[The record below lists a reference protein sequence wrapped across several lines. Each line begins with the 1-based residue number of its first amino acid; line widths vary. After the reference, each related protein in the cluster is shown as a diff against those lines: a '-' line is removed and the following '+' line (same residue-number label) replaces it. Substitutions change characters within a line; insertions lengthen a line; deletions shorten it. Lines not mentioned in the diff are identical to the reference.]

1 MWIIFFFF
9 FFSQLSLAYRV
20 QKIKTI
26 RRVCELLYF
35 PSSKLETVFK
45 KSYLHKDQIF
55 IKNIFQISAFS
66 CSLSRSLNFCF
77 KFWHGSLIL
86 EKHNFYNKHPFLYQK
101 FLQQL
106 CFKKPRYECYQFT
119 RKKRSIFYALMFKF
133 LMVICYFRI
142 DSRIYLF

>member
-1 MWIIFFFF
+1 MNFYISLQASWRQFLRNHICIKIKFLSKIFFKFLRF
-9 FFSQLSLAYRV
+9 RARYHVVS
-20 QKIKTI
+20 I
-26 RRVCELLYF
+26 
-35 PSSKLETVFK
+35 
-45 KSYLHKDQIF
+45 
-55 IKNIFQISAFS
+55 
-66 CSLSRSLNFCF
+66 FCF
-77 KFWHGSLIL
+77 EFWHGSLIL

-142 DSRIYLF
+142 ESRIYLF